1 MEKTML
7 YIASVALFIAA
18 VIFWLT
24 GISGVIAAC
33 FGVAGLYFLA
43 SAISKKT
50 PQKSDNHSTPR
61 RALSVIDA

>member
-18 VIFWLT
+18 VILWLT
-24 GISGVIAAC
+24 DISGVIAAC
-33 FGVAGLYFLA
+33 FGAAGLYFLA

-50 PQKSDNHSTPR
+50 PKSDNHSTPR